1 MGLYNKTNDRSG
13 NNSVFFGLVA
23 TVIGAGLLVA
33 GGRKQKKAEIKE
45 DMENGLRGWG
55 DLKRENEALYMR
67 CLRELE
73 S

>member
-1 MGLYNKTNDRSG
+1 MGLFNKTQDKSG
-13 NNSVFFGLVA
+13 NNSVFFGSLA
-23 TVIGAGLLVA
+23 MIIGAGLLVA

-45 DMENGLRGWG
+45 DMESGIRGWG

>member
-1 MGLYNKTNDRSG
+1 MGLFNRTEDKTG
-13 NNSVFFGLVA
+13 NNSVFFGLLAVG
-23 TVIGAGLLVA
+23 IGAGILVS
-33 GGRKQKKAEIKE
+33 GGRKQQRSEIKE